1 MKIQGCDLHARQ
13 QTIAMVDTETGD
25 DYRIKDA
32 LSQCVRAAFEASGK
46 PDISPLPTGREWVTH
61 IRQDLPPY
69 WTAPAALG
77 NPVGNFPTFRANDGS
92 VIDPKNLPQED
103 IQRNS
108 PSTSG

>member
-25 DYRIKDA
+25 DYRSRMHSVNA
-32 LSQCVRAAFEASGK
+32 SARLFEASGK
-46 PDISPLPTGREWVTH
+46 PDISPLPTGREWLTH